1 MSLGYE
7 IDLHQPPQSAQLFH
21 ERLDGWRPPWQ
32 NNIITPGDQIDFKKL
47 TQINAMSTTMALV
60 FIEENPASINDGYWV
75 QNLDQ
80 PTDWVDDPAVYHD
93 KAGAMSFADGHAQ
106 IRQWT
111 DKNILAGEFNSYMG
125 FPADPSSPD
134 LAWVQARVTVPQ

>member
-75 QNLDQ
+75 QDPGF
-80 PTDWVDDPAVYHD
+80 PTTWIDVPAVYHLN
-93 KAGAMSFADGHAQ
+93 AGCMSFADGHCQ
-106 IRQWT
+106 TRKWT
-111 DKNILAGEFNSYMG
+111 DRGVLAGLFNGGVG
-125 FPADPSSPD
+125 FACDPTSGD
-134 LAWVQARVTVPQ
+134 LAWVQARVTVMH